1 MLSAETT
8 RTSECTI
15 RYRNG
20 TNGDCRIPT
29 LGDRMQIYRKLG
41 AMRML
46 SERQYGNIQL
56 CIVKDKEAAADHF
69 ARTMVRAIQANNQLN
84 MPTRLIMPVGP
95 TGQYRLF
102 VEKCSELQLD
112 LSHLHVFNM
121 DEYVGDDGHNLPESH
136 PLSFIRFL
144 RQHFYAPIAPECRLN
159 LQQMHIP
166 NARDTAGYS
175 GAIEDVG
182 GIDICFGGIGI
193 NGHIAFNEALDYW
206 ELMSNEAFKQL
217 PARVIR
223 LAATTKVINA
233 VFGTGGNL
241 QAVPNFAVTV
251 GMRDIL
257 SSRKIIFYLDWFWQK
272 QVLRNVLFGPITPM
286 FPASFLRE
294 HPDVTLVVT
303 ESVAEDPSV
312 EPE

>member
-1 MLSAETT
+1 
-8 RTSECTI
+8 
-15 RYRNG
+15 
-20 TNGDCRIPT
+20 
-29 LGDRMQIYRKLG
+29 
-41 AMRML
+41 ML
-46 SERQYGNIQL
+46 SEAQYGNIRL
-56 CIVKDKEAAADHF
+56 RVVKDKEAAAEHF
-69 ARTMVRAIQANNQLN
+69 ARTMVKAIQANNQSN
-84 MPTRLIMPVGP
+84 TPTRLIMPVGP

-102 VEKCSELQLD
+102 VERCNKLQLD
-112 LSHLHVFNM
+112 LSRLHVFNM
-121 DEYVGDDGHNLPESH
+121 DEYVGDDGNNLPESH

-144 RQHFYAPIAPECRLN
+144 RQHFYAPMAPECRLN

-175 GAIEDVG
+175 AAIKAVG

-206 ELMSNEAFKQL
+206 ELMSDEAFKKL
-217 PARVIR
+217 PTRMMR

-251 GMRDIL
+251 GMKEIFD
-257 SSRKIIFYLDWFWQK
+257 SRKLIFYLDWFWQK
-272 QVLRNVLFGPITPM
+272 QVLRNVLFGPVTPM

-303 ESVAEDPSV
+303 ESVAEGPGM

>member
-1 MLSAETT
+1 
-8 RTSECTI
+8 
-15 RYRNG
+15 
-20 TNGDCRIPT
+20 
-29 LGDRMQIYRKLG
+29 
-41 AMRML
+41 
-46 SERQYGNIQL
+46 
-56 CIVKDKEAAADHF
+56 VKDKEAAAEHF
-69 ARTMVRAIQANNQLN
+69 ATTMVQAVQGNNRLS
-84 MPTRLIMPVGP
+84 MPTRLVMPVGP

-102 VEKCSELQLD
+102 VDKCNELRLD
-112 LSHLHVFNM
+112 LSRLHVFNM
-121 DEYVGDDGHNLPESH
+121 DENVGDDGCNLPGNH
-136 PLSFIRFL
+136 PLSFIGFL
-144 RQHFYAPIAPECRLN
+144 RRHFYSPMAPECRLN

-166 NARDTAGYS
+166 DARDTAAYS
-175 GAIEDVG
+175 AAIEKVG

-206 ELMSNEAFKQL
+206 ELMSNEAFRQL
-217 PARVIR
+217 PTRVIR

-233 VFGTGGNL
+233 VFGTGGDL
-241 QAVPNFAVTV
+241 LAVPNLAVTI

-257 SSRKIIFYLDWFWQK
+257 SSRKLIFYLDWFWQK

-303 ESVAEDPSV
+303 ESVAGDPSV